1 MSVFR
6 VFRFAA
12 AAFLVLLVALP
23 CAAQPSAAGSKDII
37 LTAFEAQKG
46 IDFPPDFQ
54 EAFVVRLVEEI
65 TKLKKFN
72 RVIKPGDPVPENAT
86 GAIRL
91 TGVVTEVDEGS
102 RAARALVGWGAGKAY
117 IKAHIKFVDEATGA
131 VRFEKDVQASMSGSW
146 SVGGGDSSKVGGNL
160 AKEVAKVAKSQ
171 SF

>member
-1 MSVFR
+1 MFR
-6 VFRFAA
+6 TTRFVAVA
-12 AAFLVLLVALP
+12 SLVLLAALP
-23 CAAQPSAAGSKDII
+23 CAAQTSAAVPKDII

-54 EAFVVRLVEEI
+54 EAFVTKLVEEF

-91 TGVVTEVDEGS
+91 TGLVTEVDEGS

-117 IKAHIKFVDEATGA
+117 IKAHVKFVDEASGA
-131 VRFEKDVQASMSGSW
+131 VKFEKDVQASMSGSW
-146 SVGGGDSSKVGGNL
+146 SVGGGDASKVGGNL

-171 SF
+171 KF